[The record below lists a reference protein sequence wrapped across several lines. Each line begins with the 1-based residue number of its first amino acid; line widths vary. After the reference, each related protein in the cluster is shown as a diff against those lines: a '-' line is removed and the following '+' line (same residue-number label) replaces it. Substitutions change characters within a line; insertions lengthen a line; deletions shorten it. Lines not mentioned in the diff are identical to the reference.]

1 MMGTE
6 IFKIDASWAEKL
18 TKTRVSFLMT
28 PTVSRLDFSL
38 QFGFMRDQLLFGSIS
53 FLFNVPNSGVHFII
67 YVIII
72 HSNAPGKDQ
81 VFNYASIEHGNNSM
95 ISEIYFTVA
104 M

>member
-1 MMGTE
+1 MLPDIVQTCRAARGSVRLLNWVHHA
-6 IFKIDASWAEKL
+6 FCGPHYYL
-18 TKTRVSFLMT
+18 
-28 PTVSRLDFSL
+28 SRLDFSL

-81 VFNYASIEHGNNSM
+81 VLNYASMATI
-95 ISEIYFTVA
+95 A
-104 M
+104 